1 MIRRTAPR
9 HSVLLPVAF
18 SGDREGMGIIHNLS
32 VNGCRIASSSTGV
45 EAGQYLSLLLHPG
58 DHEPPITVEV
68 AEVRWVNPLGFG
80 VAFRTFDAEE
90 QDRLLLFINNLPS
103 A

>member
-9 HSVLLPVAF
+9 LTVLLPVVF
-18 SGDREGMGIIHNLS
+18 SGDREGTGFIHNLS
-32 VNGCRIASSSTGV
+32 VNGCRIASSTGV
-45 EAGQYLSLLLHPG
+45 EAGQYLSLVLHPG
-58 DHEPPITVEV
+58 DNQPPIAVEV

-80 VAFRTFDAEE
+80 VAFRSFDTEE
-90 QDRLLLFINNLPS
+90 QDRLLLFINDLPS

>member
-1 MIRRTAPR
+1 MIRRTSPR
-9 HSVLLPVAF
+9 MAVLLPVAF
-18 SGDREGMGIIHNLS
+18 SGDREGTGIIHNLS
-32 VNGCRIASSSTGV
+32 GNGCRIASSV
-45 EAGQYLSLLLHPG
+45 EIQAGQYLSLTLHPG
-58 DHEPPITVEV
+58 DNQPPIAVDV

-80 VAFRTFDAEE
+80 VAFRSFNAAE